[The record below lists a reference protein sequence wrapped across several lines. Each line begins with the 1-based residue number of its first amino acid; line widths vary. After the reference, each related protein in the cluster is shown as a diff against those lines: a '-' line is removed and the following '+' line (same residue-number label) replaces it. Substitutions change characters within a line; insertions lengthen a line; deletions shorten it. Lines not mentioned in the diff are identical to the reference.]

1 MKTPLQRMMLI
12 KSVEKLAISIHT
24 EKYGNPKLDK
34 NRKHFAEC
42 RELAAK
48 QLGLL

>member
-1 MKTPLQRMMLI
+1 MKTALQRMQLI

-24 EKYGNPKLDK
+24 EKYGNPKADSNK
-34 NRKHFAEC
+34 KHFAEC
-42 RELAAK
+42 RKLAAK

>member
-1 MKTPLQRMMLI
+1 MKTALQRMQLI

-24 EKYGNPKLDK
+24 KKYGDPKADK

-42 RELAAK
+42 RELAVK